1 LKFPSSCL
9 RLPYFPHPLRKR
21 LFAEHRRVLIA
32 DDNALYL
39 ALLKRL
45 LLKWGMEPVAA
56 FGGSDAITTS
66 RITRESGLRFSCAL
80 LDMDMH
86 DVTGLKLASSLLSS
100 PTPPAR
106 IILMLPSP
114 LDSHS
119 SAECKR
125 LGISTILKP
134 IRRAAFSRSAAS
146 PKKTFTLDAGVKPA
160 VDSPQA
166 TSLRILLCRR
176 QSREP
181 TTDIAHLG
189 KNRPHRCSRQ
199 RWRLCSSSAFTAEI

>member
-1 LKFPSSCL
+1 MGHGARCRL
-9 RLPYFPHPLRKR
+9 R
-21 LFAEHRRVLIA
+21 
-32 DDNALYL
+32 
-39 ALLKRL
+39 
-45 LLKWGMEPVAA
+45 
-56 FGGSDAITTS
+56 GSDAITTFQDSS
-66 RITRESGLRFSCAL
+66 RSGLRFSCAL
-80 LDMDMH
+80 LDMEMH
-86 DVTGLKLASSLLSS
+86 DVTGLELASFASFSS

-125 LGISTILKP
+125 LGISTIS
-134 IRRAAFSRSAAS
+134 SRSGAQLFAKRCS
-146 PKKTFTLDAGVKPA
+146 RKNLHPRRWCEPA
-160 VDSPQA
+160 VRFSAGYFPPYSA
-166 TSLRILLCRR
+166 CRR

-199 RWRLCSSSAFTAEI
+199 RWRLCSSSAFTAENLTWSPWTCRCPVWMDSKPLPKYALKKEKRCNTFL